1 MIELKITGDALE
13 VKSEI
18 EKLFNMTSDRTMVV
32 NNTIDTS
39 PIEEIVKEK
48 LGDLVI
54 DGKEHTADFKGEVD
68 ASLAE
73 QPERDKRGF
82 KWDERIHSTGK
93 TTNKDGTWRN
103 ARGVSDETLEMV
115 ELELAKEAKEA
126 GVLDTKVI
134 PDSINPDVVEAD
146 PEIIKPV
153 TDAEMTS
160 AMIKFTQ
167 SLTGVKDAEG
177 NAVIGKAVP
186 LLMKKMSVGAV
197 YDIKGDSQR
206 NEFLNLCK
214 AVGENAQEW
223 ESILGE

>member
-18 EKLFNMTSDRTMVV
+18 EKLFNMTSGRTMVV
-32 NNTIDTS
+32 NNTIDDA

-48 LGDLVI
+48 TGDLVI
-54 DGKEHTADFKGEVD
+54 DGKEHCAEFKGEVD

>member
-18 EKLFNMTSDRTMVV
+18 EKLFNMTSGYAVLSSTATEEVIKGYADGEER
-32 NNTIDTS
+32 
-39 PIEEIVKEK
+39 IEELKTEEARVQDDI
-48 LGDLVI
+48 
-54 DGKEHTADFKGEVD
+54 
-68 ASLAE
+68 
-73 QPERDKRGF
+73 PERDKRGF

>member
-18 EKLFNMTSDRTMVV
+18 ENLFNMTSGYHVEAVLSTPERFQEEKETEDV
-32 NNTIDTS
+32 
-39 PIEEIVKEK
+39 IENEHQSESVEK
-48 LGDLVI
+48 KDVQDDI
-54 DGKEHTADFKGEVD
+54 
-68 ASLAE
+68 
-73 QPERDKRGF
+73 PERDKRGF

-134 PDSINPDVVEAD
+134 PDSINPDLVEAD

>member
-18 EKLFNMTSDRTMVV
+18 EKLFNMTSGRTMVV
-32 NNTIDTS
+32 NNTIDNA
-39 PIEEIVKEK
+39 PIEEIVKERIEELK
-48 LGDLVI
+48 T
-54 DGKEHTADFKGEVD
+54 EHDEQ
-68 ASLAE
+68 ASVTKDV
-73 QPERDKRGF
+73 QDDIPERDKRGF

-197 YDIKGDSQR
+197 CDIKGDSQR

>member
-18 EKLFNMTSDRTMVV
+18 EKLFNMTSGYAVLSSTATEEVIKGYADGEER
-32 NNTIDTS
+32 
-39 PIEEIVKEK
+39 IEELKT
-48 LGDLVI
+48 
-54 DGKEHTADFKGEVD
+54 EH
-68 ASLAE
+68 SE
-73 QPERDKRGF
+73 QANVTKDVQDDIPERDKRGF

>member
-18 EKLFNMTSDRTMVV
+18 ENLFNMTSGYHVEAVLSTPERFQ
-32 NNTIDTS
+32 
-39 PIEEIVKEK
+39 EEKETE
-48 LGDLVI
+48 DVI
-54 DGKEHTADFKGEVD
+54 KNEHQSESVEKKDVQD
-68 ASLAE
+68 DI
-73 QPERDKRGF
+73 PERDKRGF

>member
-18 EKLFNMTSDRTMVV
+18 EKLFNMTSGRTMVV
-32 NNTIDTS
+32 NNTIDTA
-39 PIEEIVKEK
+39 PIEEIVKERIEELK
-48 LGDLVI
+48 T
-54 DGKEHTADFKGEVD
+54 EHSEQ
-68 ASLAE
+68 ASVTKDIPDDI
-73 QPERDKRGF
+73 PERDKRGF

>member
-18 EKLFNMTSDRTMVV
+18 EKLFNMTSGRTMVV
-32 NNTIDTS
+32 NNTIDTA
-39 PIEEIVKEK
+39 PIEEIVKERIEELK
-48 LGDLVI
+48 T
-54 DGKEHTADFKGEVD
+54 EHDEQ
-68 ASLAE
+68 ASITKDV
-73 QPERDKRGF
+73 QDNIPERDKRGF

-167 SLTGVKDAEG
+167 SLTGIKDAEG

>member
-18 EKLFNMTSDRTMVV
+18 EKLFNMTSGYTTVV
-32 NNTIDTS
+32 KSNIDIAEIKETVKER
-39 PIEEIVKEK
+39 IEELKT
-48 LGDLVI
+48 
-54 DGKEHTADFKGEVD
+54 EHDEQ
-68 ASLAE
+68 ASVTKDV
-73 QPERDKRGF
+73 QDDIPERDKRGF

-177 NAVIGKAVP
+177 NTVIGKAVP

-214 AVGENAQEW
+214 AVGENAQGW

>member
-18 EKLFNMTSDRTMVV
+18 ENLFNMTSGYHVEAVLSTPERFQEEKETEDV
-32 NNTIDTS
+32 
-39 PIEEIVKEK
+39 IENEHQSESVEK
-48 LGDLVI
+48 KDVQDDI
-54 DGKEHTADFKGEVD
+54 
-68 ASLAE
+68 
-73 QPERDKRGF
+73 PERDKRGF

>member
-18 EKLFNMTSDRTMVV
+18 EKLFNMTSGRTMVV
-32 NNTIDTS
+32 NNTIDTA

-48 LGDLVI
+48 IGDLVI
-54 DGKEHTADFKGEVD
+54 DGKEHCAEFKGDTD
-68 ASLAE
+68 ANLAE

>member
-18 EKLFNMTSDRTMVV
+18 ENLFNMTSGYHVEAVLSTPERFQEEKETEDV
-32 NNTIDTS
+32 
-39 PIEEIVKEK
+39 IENEHQSESVEK
-48 LGDLVI
+48 KDVQDDI
-54 DGKEHTADFKGEVD
+54 
-68 ASLAE
+68 
-73 QPERDKRGF
+73 PERDKRGF
-82 KWDERIHSTGK
+82 KWDKRIHSTGK

-214 AVGENAQEW
+214 AVSENAQEW